1 MQNDRVT
8 EVANAVIEGVRHALV
23 SQGVSLEEYRTA
35 IQYLSDVAQA
45 GEIPLLCD
53 VFFNITVVETEN
65 AQRHGTPA
73 DLEGPYYLPDAP
85 FVEDAIKTMPEFEGE
100 PMEVFGQVTDID
112 GQPLANAV
120 LDIWQSTPDGKY
132 SGLGNGIPIDYY
144 RGKVRTDASGNYQIR
159 STVPVPYEIPAQGP
173 TGHLLGLMG
182 SHTWRPAH
190 IHFKV
195 EKDGYIPITM
205 QAYFEGGAWVNDDCC
220 SGKCNQGQNVIPERY
235 ENGVRLMQVDIT
247 LDPARQNAA

>member
-8 EVANAVIEGVRHALV
+8 QVANAVIEGVRQALTAQQV
-23 SQGVSLEEYRTA
+23 TLAEYRTA
-35 IQYLSDVAQA
+35 IHYLSDIARA

-53 VFFNITVVETEN
+53 VYFNITVVENEN
-65 AQRHGTPA
+65 AQRQGTPA

-85 FVEDAIKTMPEFEGE
+85 FVEDTIKTLPEFEGE
-100 PMEVFGQVTDID
+100 PMEIYGRVTDVN
-112 GQPLANAV
+112 GLPLAGAV

-132 SGLGNGIPIDYY
+132 SGIHDDIPVDYY
-144 RGKVRTDASGNYQIR
+144 RGKVRSDASGHYRVQ
-159 STVPVPYEIPAQGP
+159 STVPVPYQIPANGP
-173 TGHLLGLMG
+173 TGRLLGMMG

-195 EKDGYIPITM
+195 QKEGYHPITL
-205 QAYFEGGAWVNDDCC
+205 QAYFEGGAWINDDCC

-235 ENGVRLMQVDIT
+235 RDGVRLMQVDIA
-247 LDPARQNAA
+247 LDPAQQDVA